1 MCEFNSDP
9 QLCHYYGLLIIF
21 FWNSLIDNCL
31 NEEDCKH
38 SGFKQ
43 HNVTMMTKLLQICIA
58 SACESDDYCHGY
70 PVILKV
76 IPPKFVTIF
85 INNHKLP
92 FESRVHNSSSVARLE
107 TQTWLYFCFFKCL
120 ESGPIFPIY
129 LKGQDEFATLCFSV
143 LKFVYFEVRKR

>member
-9 QLCHYYGLLIIF
+9 QLCHYYGLLNIF
-21 FWNSLIDNCL
+21 FWNSPIDNCL

-58 SACESDDYCHGY
+58 SACESDDYCHGH

-120 ESGPIFPIY
+120 ES
-129 LKGQDEFATLCFSV
+129 DMVNREC
-143 LKFVYFEVRKR
+143 KFVKRDQAMSALIHLKRTPWIMCH

>member
-58 SACESDDYCHGY
+58 SACESDDYCHDH

-92 FESRVHNSSSVARLE
+92 LDSRVHNSSSVARLE

-120 ESGPIFPIY
+120 ES
-129 LKGQDEFATLCFSV
+129 DMVNREC
-143 LKFVYFEVRKR
+143 KFVKRDQAMSALIHLKRTPWIMCH

>member
-9 QLCHYYGLLIIF
+9 QLCHYYGLLSIF

-43 HNVTMMTKLLQICIA
+43 HNVTMMTKLLRICIA
-58 SACESDDYCHGY
+58 SACESDDYRHDH

-92 FESRVHNSSSVARLE
+92 LDSRVHNSSSVARLE
-107 TQTWLYFCFFKCL
+107 TQTWLYFCFCKCL
-120 ESGPIFPIY
+120 ES
-129 LKGQDEFATLCFSV
+129 DMVNREC
-143 LKFVYFEVRKR
+143 KFVKRDQAMSALIHFKRTPWIMCH